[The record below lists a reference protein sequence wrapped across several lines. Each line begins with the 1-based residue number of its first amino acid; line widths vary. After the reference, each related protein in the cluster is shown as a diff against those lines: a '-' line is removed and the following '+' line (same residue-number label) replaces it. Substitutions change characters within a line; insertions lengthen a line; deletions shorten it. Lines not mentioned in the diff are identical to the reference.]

1 MQNFKKILS
10 AVSALALS
18 ATSMATAVP
27 FSVQAEPVLSNE
39 VNYSTGVDILASSA
53 SVSVIEASGAEESA
67 YVKWGAVTGA
77 TGYNVYCDGKQ
88 IDSMLI
94 RQYADCFRADAVGIK
109 AGTHTLKIVPVINGK
124 EDASKAAEKSVIS
137 TSYDRTGF
145 GWVNGT
151 SSGAYNEDGTLRDG
165 AVVLYVTEDTKN
177 TVSLDVVT
185 DGKGKTVSATGIQ
198 NILTAYKKG
207 YDSRPLD
214 IRIIGEVTDPAA
226 LEGGDL
232 LIKGNSDTKRLSCGI
247 TIEGIG
253 EDATVN
259 GFGIRLANVSNVE
272 IRNLGVMLVD
282 SGEGDNYTLQQSCD
296 HVWVHNC
303 DSFYGMAGGDAD
315 QAKGDG
321 ALDCKKSTYI
331 TFSYNHFW
339 DNGKCNL
346 LGLNEDTTE
355 GLYIT
360 YHHNW
365 YDHSDSRHPRVR
377 FYSAHVYN
385 NYYDGNA
392 KYGIGSTNGSSVFSE
407 NNYFRNCKYPMLTS
421 MQGSDVGAGGIFSSE
436 DGGTIKSFGNY
447 MEGQKAYVPY
457 QNDSTDF
464 DAYEASSKDEK
475 VPDSVKSKKGGNT
488 YNNFDTSS
496 TMYSYT
502 ADNAA
507 DVPSIVTSKAGRL
520 NGGDFK
526 YTFDNSVD
534 DTSYSV
540 NQALMAAL
548 KAYKSPV
555 VKIGSGF
562 TDNTDPVQ
570 PTEPVATTAVTT
582 AKPNVTT
589 ATTVKTEAKTT
600 VSSTKATA
608 PVIVSGDIIYCS
620 PNGNGDGKTKETPTN
635 VLSAV
640 SSVKAGGT
648 IYLLGGTYKFNETI
662 LIDQNNSGTASA
674 YKTISAYPGE
684 DVVWDFSGQATAG
697 ASRGVV
703 LDGSYWHWYGF
714 EITKAGDNG
723 MLLSGNS
730 NKIEK
735 MIFNDNQDTGLQLSR
750 YRTDASNIADWPT
763 NNLVL
768 NCTSKNN
775 CDDLTME
782 NADGFAAK
790 LTCGEGNVFD
800 GCLSYNNSDDGWD
813 LFAKSATG
821 PIGVVTIQNCVAF
834 RNGFTEFGE
843 GYGDCDGNGFKLGG
857 SGIGSAHIVKNCL
870 AFENLHCGFTDNN
883 NPKLGKLINCTA
895 VNNNGEGKG
904 KPNFSCYRCTDPGA
918 DFDNLMSIYN
928 ASAFLS
934 DAKLK
939 GGASN
944 DKYVGT
950 YANGVYYNSGYYRVD
965 KDTAITNGA
974 KIGTKY
980 EGPKDSDF
988 ISMAKAPVQGTDF
1001 HKAWRNADGSL
1012 NLGGLY
1018 ETVKDGEYGTMGY
1031 HFEKSETPVV
1041 TTTTTVSTTVTT
1053 TTTTTA
1059 KPVET
1064 EPATTAKPVETKP
1077 ATTAKPVETEPATTE
1092 EVKPTTTVV
1101 NPTDEPSSGEI
1112 TNLKYGD
1119 VNIDGKI
1126 SIADVVILN
1135 KYLVKSATVQEQ
1147 GLANADCYKD
1157 GKPDANDSHTILKVI
1172 VGTYSESELPVIPA

>member
-1 MQNFKKILS
+1 MQNLKKILS

-77 TGYNVYCDGKQ
+77 AGYNVYCDGKQ

-124 EDASKAAEKSVIS
+124 EDASKAAEKSVTS

-282 SGEGDNYTLQQSCD
+282 SSEGDNYTLQQSCD

-346 LGLNEDTTE
+346 LGLSEDTTE

-475 VPDSVKSKKGGNT
+475 VPDSVKSKQGGNT

-534 DTSYSV
+534 DTNYSV

-648 IYLLGGTYKFNETI
+648 IYLLGGTYK
-662 LIDQNNSGTASA
+662 
-674 YKTISAYPGE
+674 
-684 DVVWDFSGQATAG
+684 
-697 ASRGVV
+697 
-703 LDGSYWHWYGF
+703 
-714 EITKAGDNG
+714 
-723 MLLSGNS
+723 
-730 NKIEK
+730 
-735 MIFNDNQDTGLQLSR
+735 
-750 YRTDASNIADWPT
+750 
-763 NNLVL
+763 
-768 NCTSKNN
+768 
-775 CDDLTME
+775 
-782 NADGFAAK
+782 
-790 LTCGEGNVFD
+790 
-800 GCLSYNNSDDGWD
+800 
-813 LFAKSATG
+813 
-821 PIGVVTIQNCVAF
+821 
-834 RNGFTEFGE
+834 
-843 GYGDCDGNGFKLGG
+843 
-857 SGIGSAHIVKNCL
+857 
-870 AFENLHCGFTDNN
+870 
-883 NPKLGKLINCTA
+883 
-895 VNNNGEGKG
+895 
-904 KPNFSCYRCTDPGA
+904 
-918 DFDNLMSIYN
+918 
-928 ASAFLS
+928 
-934 DAKLK
+934 
-939 GGASN
+939 
-944 DKYVGT
+944 
-950 YANGVYYNSGYYRVD
+950 
-965 KDTAITNGA
+965 
-974 KIGTKY
+974 
-980 EGPKDSDF
+980 
-988 ISMAKAPVQGTDF
+988 
-1001 HKAWRNADGSL
+1001 
-1012 NLGGLY
+1012 
-1018 ETVKDGEYGTMGY
+1018 
-1031 HFEKSETPVV
+1031 
-1041 TTTTTVSTTVTT
+1041 
-1053 TTTTTA
+1053 
-1059 KPVET
+1059 
-1064 EPATTAKPVETKP
+1064 
-1077 ATTAKPVETEPATTE
+1077 
-1092 EVKPTTTVV
+1092 
-1101 NPTDEPSSGEI
+1101 
-1112 TNLKYGD
+1112 
-1119 VNIDGKI
+1119 
-1126 SIADVVILN
+1126 
-1135 KYLVKSATVQEQ
+1135 
-1147 GLANADCYKD
+1147 
-1157 GKPDANDSHTILKVI
+1157 
-1172 VGTYSESELPVIPA
+1172 

>member
-1 MQNFKKILS
+1 MKNFKKILS

-27 FSVQAEPVLSNE
+27 FSVQAEPVLSDE
-39 VNYSTGVDILASSA
+39 ISYSSGVDILASSA

-109 AGTHTLKIVPVINGK
+109 AGSHTLKIVPVINGK
-124 EDASKAAEKSVIS
+124 EDASKAAEQSVTS

-165 AVVLYVTEDTKN
+165 AVVLYVTEDTKD

-185 DGKGKTVSATGIQ
+185 DGKGKTTSATGLQ

-346 LGLNEDTTE
+346 LGLSEDTTE

-392 KYGIGSTNGSSVFSE
+392 KYGIGSTEGSSVFSE

-421 MQGSDVGAGGIFSSE
+421 MQGSDVDAGGIFSGE

-447 MEGQKAYVPY
+447 MEGQKEYTPY
-457 QNDSTDF
+457 KSNSTDF

-475 VPDSVKSKKGGNT
+475 VPDSVKSKQGGNT

-507 DVPSIVTSKAGRL
+507 DVPSIVT
-520 NGGDFK
+520 
-526 YTFDNSVD
+526 
-534 DTSYSV
+534 
-540 NQALMAAL
+540 
-548 KAYKSPV
+548 
-555 VKIGSGF
+555 
-562 TDNTDPVQ
+562 
-570 PTEPVATTAVTT
+570 
-582 AKPNVTT
+582 
-589 ATTVKTEAKTT
+589 
-600 VSSTKATA
+600 
-608 PVIVSGDIIYCS
+608 
-620 PNGNGDGKTKETPTN
+620 
-635 VLSAV
+635 
-640 SSVKAGGT
+640 
-648 IYLLGGTYKFNETI
+648 
-662 LIDQNNSGTASA
+662 
-674 YKTISAYPGE
+674 
-684 DVVWDFSGQATAG
+684 
-697 ASRGVV
+697 
-703 LDGSYWHWYGF
+703 
-714 EITKAGDNG
+714 
-723 MLLSGNS
+723 
-730 NKIEK
+730 
-735 MIFNDNQDTGLQLSR
+735 
-750 YRTDASNIADWPT
+750 
-763 NNLVL
+763 
-768 NCTSKNN
+768 
-775 CDDLTME
+775 
-782 NADGFAAK
+782 
-790 LTCGEGNVFD
+790 
-800 GCLSYNNSDDGWD
+800 
-813 LFAKSATG
+813 
-821 PIGVVTIQNCVAF
+821 
-834 RNGFTEFGE
+834 
-843 GYGDCDGNGFKLGG
+843 
-857 SGIGSAHIVKNCL
+857 
-870 AFENLHCGFTDNN
+870 
-883 NPKLGKLINCTA
+883 
-895 VNNNGEGKG
+895 
-904 KPNFSCYRCTDPGA
+904 
-918 DFDNLMSIYN
+918 
-928 ASAFLS
+928 
-934 DAKLK
+934 
-939 GGASN
+939 
-944 DKYVGT
+944 
-950 YANGVYYNSGYYRVD
+950 
-965 KDTAITNGA
+965 
-974 KIGTKY
+974 
-980 EGPKDSDF
+980 
-988 ISMAKAPVQGTDF
+988 
-1001 HKAWRNADGSL
+1001 
-1012 NLGGLY
+1012 
-1018 ETVKDGEYGTMGY
+1018 
-1031 HFEKSETPVV
+1031 
-1041 TTTTTVSTTVTT
+1041 
-1053 TTTTTA
+1053 
-1059 KPVET
+1059 
-1064 EPATTAKPVETKP
+1064 
-1077 ATTAKPVETEPATTE
+1077 
-1092 EVKPTTTVV
+1092 
-1101 NPTDEPSSGEI
+1101 
-1112 TNLKYGD
+1112 
-1119 VNIDGKI
+1119 
-1126 SIADVVILN
+1126 
-1135 KYLVKSATVQEQ
+1135 
-1147 GLANADCYKD
+1147 
-1157 GKPDANDSHTILKVI
+1157 
-1172 VGTYSESELPVIPA
+1172 

>member
-1 MQNFKKILS
+1 MKNFKKILS

-27 FSVQAEPVLSNE
+27 FSVQAEPVLSDE
-39 VNYSTGVDILASSA
+39 ISYSSGVDVLASSA

-109 AGTHTLKIVPVINGK
+109 AGSHTLKIVPVINGK
-124 EDASKAAEKSVIS
+124 EDASKAAEQSVTS

-165 AVVLYVTEDTKN
+165 AVVLYVTEDTKD

-185 DGKGKTVSATGIQ
+185 DGKGKTTSATGLQ

-226 LEGGDL
+226 LESGDL
-232 LIKGNSDTKRLSCGI
+232 LIKGNSDSKRLSCGI

-272 IRNLGVMLVD
+272 IRNIGVMLVD
-282 SGEGDNYTLQQSCD
+282 SGEGDNYSLQQSCD

-346 LGLNEDTTE
+346 LGLSENTTE

-392 KYGIGSTNGSSVFSE
+392 KYGIGSTEGSSVFSE

-421 MQGSDVGAGGIFSSE
+421 MQGSDVDAGGIFSGE

-447 MEGQKAYVPY
+447 MEGQKEYTPY
-457 QNDSTDF
+457 QSNSTDF

-475 VPDSVKSKKGGNT
+475 VPDSVKSKQGGNT

-534 DTSYSV
+534 DASYSV
-540 NQALMAAL
+540 NQALMSAL
-548 KAYKSPV
+548 KSYKSSV
-555 VKIGSGF
+555 IKIGSGF

-600 VSSTKATA
+600 VSSAKATV

-620 PNGNGDGKTKETPTN
+620 PNGNGDGKTKETPTD
-635 VLSAV
+635 VLSAI

-648 IYLLGGTYKFNETI
+648 IYLLGGTYKFSETI
-662 LIDQNNSGTASA
+662 LIDQNNSGTESA

-684 DVVWDFSGQATAG
+684 NVVWDFSGQKTDG

-735 MIFNDNQDTGLQLSR
+735 MVFNDNQDTGLQLSR
-750 YRTDASNIADWPT
+750 YRTDATNIADWPT
-763 NNLVL
+763 NNLIL

-813 LFAKSATG
+813 LFAKEATG

-928 ASAFLS
+928 SEVFIS
-934 DAKLK
+934 DVKLK

-965 KDTAITNGA
+965 KDTAIKNGD

-980 EGPKDSDF
+980 EGPKASDF
-988 ISMAKAPVQGTDF
+988 ISMTKAPAQGTDF
-1001 HKAWRNADGSL
+1001 HTAWRNADGSL

-1041 TTTTTVSTTVTT
+1041 TKATTVSTT
-1053 TTTTTA
+1053 TTTTT
-1059 KPVET
+1059 V
-1064 EPATTAKPVETKP
+1064 TTAKPSEP
-1077 ATTAKPVETEPATTE
+1077 TEPATTE
-1092 EVKPTTTVV
+1092 EVKPTDTTTV
-1101 NPTDEPSSGEI
+1101 NPTEGPTSSEVA
-1112 TNLKYGD
+1112 NLKYGD
-1119 VNIDGKI
+1119 VNLDNEI
-1126 SIADVVILN
+1126 SVADAVLLN
-1135 KYLVKSATVQEQ
+1135 KYLVNSATLTEQ
-1147 GLANADCYKD
+1147 GLANADCYKN
-1157 GKPDANDSHTILKVI
+1157 GTPDANDTLTILKVI
-1172 VGTYSESELPVIPA
+1172 VGTYSESDLPILPE

>member
-1 MQNFKKILS
+1 MKNFKKILS

-27 FSVQAEPVLSNE
+27 FSVQAEPVLSDE
-39 VNYSTGVDILASSA
+39 ISYSSGVDILASSA

-145 GWVNGT
+145 GWVSGT

-346 LGLNEDTTE
+346 LGLSEDTTE

-475 VPDSVKSKKGGNT
+475 VPDSVKSKQGGNT

-534 DTSYSV
+534 DASYSV
-540 NQALMAAL
+540 NQALMSAL
-548 KAYKSPV
+548 KSYKSSV
-555 VKIGSGF
+555 IKIGSGF

-600 VSSTKATA
+600 VSSAKATV

-620 PNGNGDGKTKETPTN
+620 PNGNGDGKTKETPTD
-635 VLSAV
+635 VLSAI

-648 IYLLGGTYKFNETI
+648 IYLLGGTYKFSETI
-662 LIDQNNSGTASA
+662 LIDQNNSGTESA

-684 DVVWDFSGQATAG
+684 NVVWDFSGQKTDG

-735 MIFNDNQDTGLQLSR
+735 MVFNDNQDTGLQLSR
-750 YRTDASNIADWPT
+750 YRTDATDIADWPT
-763 NNLVL
+763 NNLII

-813 LFAKSATG
+813 LFAKEATG

-928 ASAFLS
+928 SEVFIS

-965 KDTAITNGA
+965 EDTAIKNGA

-980 EGPKDSDF
+980 EGPKASDF
-988 ISMAKAPVQGTDF
+988 ISMTKAPAQGTDF
-1001 HKAWRNADGSL
+1001 HTAWRNADGSL

-1041 TTTTTVSTTVTT
+1041 TTATTVSTTTT
-1053 TTTTTA
+1053 TTVTTA
-1059 KPVET
+1059 KPSEPT
-1064 EPATTAKPVETKP
+1064 EPATTVETK
-1077 ATTAKPVETEPATTE
+1077 ASTTVTTE
-1092 EVKPTTTVV
+1092 EVKPTTTVTTVV
-1101 NPTDEPSSGEI
+1101 NPSEAPTSSEVA
-1112 TNLKYGD
+1112 NLRYGD
-1119 VNIDGKI
+1119 VNLDEKI
-1126 SIADVVILN
+1126 SVADAVLLN
-1135 KYLVKSATVQEQ
+1135 KYLVNSATLTEQ
-1147 GLANADCYKD
+1147 SLANADCYKN
-1157 GKPDANDSHTILKVI
+1157 GTPDANDTLTILKVI
-1172 VGTYSESELPVIPA
+1172 VGTYTESDLPILPE

>member
-1 MQNFKKILS
+1 MKNFKKILS

-27 FSVQAEPVLSNE
+27 FSVQAEPVLSDE
-39 VNYSTGVDILASSA
+39 ISYSSGVDILASSA

-109 AGTHTLKIVPVINGK
+109 AGSHTLKIVPVINGK
-124 EDASKAAEKSVIS
+124 EDASKAAEQSVTS

-165 AVVLYVTEDTKN
+165 AVVLYVTEDTKD

-185 DGKGKTVSATGIQ
+185 DGKGKTTSATGLQ

-226 LEGGDL
+226 LESGDL
-232 LIKGNSDTKRLSCGI
+232 LIKGNSDSKRLSCGI

-272 IRNLGVMLVD
+272 IRNIGVMLVD
-282 SGEGDNYTLQQSCD
+282 SGEGDNYSLQQSCD

-346 LGLNEDTTE
+346 LGLSENTTE

-392 KYGIGSTNGSSVFSE
+392 KYGIGSTEGSSVFSE

-421 MQGSDVGAGGIFSSE
+421 MQGSDVDAGGIFSGE

-447 MEGQKAYVPY
+447 MEGQKEYTPY
-457 QNDSTDF
+457 QSNSTDF

-475 VPDSVKSKKGGNT
+475 VPDSVKSKQGGNT

-534 DTSYSV
+534 DASYSV
-540 NQALMAAL
+540 NQALMSAL
-548 KAYKSPV
+548 KSYKSSV
-555 VKIGSGF
+555 IKIGSGF

-600 VSSTKATA
+600 VSSAKATV
-608 PVIVSGDIIYCS
+608 PVIVSGDVIYCS

-635 VLSAV
+635 VLSAI

-648 IYLLGGTYKFNETI
+648 IYLLGGTYKFSETI
-662 LIDQNNSGTASA
+662 LIDQNNSGTESA

-684 DVVWDFSGQATAG
+684 NVVWDFSGQKTDG

-735 MIFNDNQDTGLQLSR
+735 MVFNDNQDTGLQLSR
-750 YRTDASNIADWPT
+750 YRTDATNIADWPT
-763 NNLVL
+763 NNLIL

-813 LFAKSATG
+813 LFAKEATG

-928 ASAFLS
+928 SEVFIS

-965 KDTAITNGA
+965 EDTAIKNGD

-980 EGPKDSDF
+980 EGPKASDF
-988 ISMAKAPVQGTDF
+988 ISMTKAPAQGTDF
-1001 HKAWRNADGSL
+1001 HTAWRNADGSL

-1041 TTTTTVSTTVTT
+1041 TTATTISTTPTTTVTT
-1053 TTTTTA
+1053 A
-1059 KPVET
+1059 KPS
-1064 EPATTAKPVETKP
+1064 EP
-1077 ATTAKPVETEPATTE
+1077 TEPATTE
-1092 EVKPTTTVV
+1092 EVKPTDATTV
-1101 NPTDEPSSGEI
+1101 NPTEGPTSSEI
-1112 TNLKYGD
+1112 ANLRYGD
-1119 VNIDGKI
+1119 VNLDEKI
-1126 SIADVVILN
+1126 SVADAVLLN
-1135 KYLVKSATVQEQ
+1135 KYLVNSATLTEQ
-1147 GLANADCYKD
+1147 GLANADCYKN
-1157 GKPDANDSHTILKVI
+1157 GTSDANDTLTILKVI
-1172 VGTYSESELPVIPA
+1172 VGTYTESDLPVLPE

>member
-1 MQNFKKILS
+1 MKNFKKILS

-27 FSVQAEPVLSNE
+27 FSVQAEPVLSDE
-39 VNYSTGVDILASSA
+39 ISYSSGVDVLASSA

-109 AGTHTLKIVPVINGK
+109 AGSHTLKIVPVINGK
-124 EDASKAAEKSVIS
+124 EDASKAAEQSVTS

-165 AVVLYVTEDTKN
+165 AVVLYVTEDTKD

-185 DGKGKTVSATGIQ
+185 DGKGKTTSATGLQ

-226 LEGGDL
+226 LESGDL
-232 LIKGNSDTKRLSCGI
+232 LIKGNSDSKRLSCGI

-272 IRNLGVMLVD
+272 IRNIGVMLVD
-282 SGEGDNYTLQQSCD
+282 SGEGDNYSLQQSCD

-346 LGLNEDTTE
+346 LGLSENTTE

-392 KYGIGSTNGSSVFSE
+392 KYGIGSTEGSSVFSE

-421 MQGSDVGAGGIFSSE
+421 MQGSDVDAGGIFSGE

-447 MEGQKAYVPY
+447 MEGQKEYTPY
-457 QNDSTDF
+457 QSNSTDF

-475 VPDSVKSKKGGNT
+475 VPDSVKSKQGGNT

-534 DTSYSV
+534 DASYSV
-540 NQALMAAL
+540 NQALMSAL
-548 KAYKSPV
+548 KSYKSSV
-555 VKIGSGF
+555 IKIGSGF

-582 AKPNVTT
+582 SKPNVTT

-600 VSSTKATA
+600 VSSAKATV

-620 PNGNGDGKTKETPTN
+620 PNGNGDGKTKETPTD
-635 VLSAV
+635 VLSAI

-648 IYLLGGTYKFNETI
+648 IYLLGGTYKFSETI
-662 LIDQNNSGTASA
+662 LIDQNNSGTESA

-684 DVVWDFSGQATAG
+684 NVVWDFSGQKTDG

-735 MIFNDNQDTGLQLSR
+735 MVFNDNQDTGLQLSR
-750 YRTDASNIADWPT
+750 YRTDATNIADWPT
-763 NNLVL
+763 NNLIL

-813 LFAKSATG
+813 LFAKEATG

-928 ASAFLS
+928 SEVFIS

-965 KDTAITNGA
+965 EDTAIKNGA

-980 EGPKDSDF
+980 EGPKASDF
-988 ISMAKAPVQGTDF
+988 ISMTKAPAQGTDF
-1001 HKAWRNADGSL
+1001 HTAWRNADGSL

-1041 TTTTTVSTTVTT
+1041 TTATTVSTTTT
-1053 TTTTTA
+1053 TTVTTA
-1059 KPVET
+1059 KPS
-1064 EPATTAKPVETKP
+1064 EP
-1077 ATTAKPVETEPATTE
+1077 TEPATTE
-1092 EVKPTTTVV
+1092 EVKPTDATTV
-1101 NPTDEPSSGEI
+1101 NPTEGPTSSEI
-1112 TNLKYGD
+1112 ANLRYGD
-1119 VNIDGKI
+1119 VNLDEKI
-1126 SIADVVILN
+1126 SVADAVLLN
-1135 KYLVKSATVQEQ
+1135 KYLVNSATLTEQ
-1147 GLANADCYKD
+1147 SLANADCYKN
-1157 GKPDANDSHTILKVI
+1157 GTADANDTLTILKVI
-1172 VGTYSESELPVIPA
+1172 VGTYTESDLPILPE